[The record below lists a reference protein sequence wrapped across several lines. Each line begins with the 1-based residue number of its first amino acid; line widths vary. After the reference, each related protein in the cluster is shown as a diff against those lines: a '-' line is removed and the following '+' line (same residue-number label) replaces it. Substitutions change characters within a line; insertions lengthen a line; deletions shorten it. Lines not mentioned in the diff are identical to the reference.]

1 MRELFDA
8 IKSGDAE
15 RVRGLL
21 DRSPALVNASDD
33 AGTSAF
39 TFAKYNRQEAIA
51 QLLLDRGA
59 ELDIFAAAMTG
70 DAARTASLVAQDAS
84 LTQAFSRDGWTA
96 LHLAAFF
103 GNTDCARRLIDAGAD
118 VHKRSAN
125 SLSNTPLHAAAAGR
139 RAEVARLL
147 IERGAAVNSRQQ
159 GGWTPLHAAAQNG
172 DAELAQVLIGA
183 GADVNIRADNGQSA
197 LDLAL
202 SHGRQQVVDVL
213 EHFGAA
219 SA

>member
-8 IKSGDAE
+8 IRSGEAQ
-15 RVRGLL
+15 RVRDLL
-21 DRSPALVNASDD
+21 DRAPALVNASDE

-39 TFAKYNRQEAIA
+39 TFAKRHRQEAIA

-59 ELDIFAAAMTG
+59 ELDIFAAAIAG
-70 DAARTASLVAQDAS
+70 DAERTASLVAHNPA
-84 LTQAFSRDGWTA
+84 LTQALSRDGWTA

-103 GNTDCARRLIDAGAD
+103 GSADCARRLIDAGAD
-118 VHKRSAN
+118 VHARSAN
-125 SLSNTPLHAAAAGR
+125 PFKNTPLHAAAAGR
-139 RAEVARLL
+139 RSEVARLL
-147 IERGAAVNSRQQ
+147 IERGAEVNSRQQ
-159 GGWTPLHAAAQNG
+159 GGWTALHAAAQNG
-172 DAELAQVLIGA
+172 DGELVRILIGA
-183 GADVNIRADNGQSA
+183 GADVNARADNGQRA

-202 SHGRQQVVDVL
+202 SHGRQQVVDLL